1 MLVHVEVSRETD
13 PRRAS
18 EEVSKAVREALS
30 TGAIDLAF
38 LFFSTHFAEDVE
50 AMVKTVQEELAPRV
64 LLGCMGEG
72 VIAKTEEFEDL
83 PVVTLWA
90 ATLPNVDLVPFH
102 LNFNEEGQEG
112 DQLRGWPA
120 QLTSGDVP
128 PTVVLLADP
137 FSTPVE
143 EFFAQM
149 DQRCPG
155 APAIGGVASGGQ
167 DVGENRLIL
176 NGDVLYGGVVGVA
189 ISGAVSIRTVVSQGC
204 KPIGERYVVTKAD
217 RNIVYELG
225 GIPTLERLQATLD
238 VLGSEGGRKA
248 ALALQLGVAFDEHQE
263 NFDRG
268 DFLIRGLIGADQ
280 NSGGVAVS
288 DIIKEGQTV
297 QFHLRD
303 AHAASE
309 ELNLLLSKSRVNF
322 ADETPKGALLFSC
335 NGRGRKFFNQPHHDI
350 EAVLNST
357 GEVPVAGF
365 FAGGEIGPVGGQNFI
380 HGYTAS
386 VAIFSEPARPSP

>member
-13 PRRAS
+13 SRRAS
-18 EEVSKAVREALS
+18 QEVSKAVREVLN
-30 TGAIDLAF
+30 TGPIDLAF
-38 LFFSTHFAEDVE
+38 LFFSPHFSEDVE
-50 AMVKTVQEELAPRV
+50 TIVKTIQEELAPRV

-72 VIAKTEEFEDL
+72 VIAKTEEFEEL

-90 ATLPNVDLVPFH
+90 ATMPNVELVPFH
-102 LNFNEEGQEG
+102 LHLNDEGQEG
-112 DQLRGWPA
+112 DQLRGWPD
-120 QLTSGDVP
+120 QWTSEDAS
-128 PTVVLLADP
+128 PTVVMLADP

-176 NGDVLYGGVVGVA
+176 NGKVLYGGVVGVA
-189 ISGAVSIRTVVSQGC
+189 ISGAISIRTVVSQGC

-225 GIPTLERLQATLD
+225 GLPTLERLQATLD
-238 VLGSEGGRKA
+238 LLGSEGGRKA
-248 ALALQLGVAFDEHQE
+248 ALALQLGVAFDEHQA

-303 AHAASE
+303 AQAASE
-309 ELNLLLSKSRVNF
+309 ELNLLLAKSRVDF
-322 ADETPKGALLFSC
+322 ADETPKGVLLFSC
-335 NGRGRKFFNQPHHDI
+335 NGRGRNFFNQPHHDI
-350 EAVLNST
+350 ETVLNRT

-386 VAIFSEPARPSP
+386 IAIFSEPARSSS